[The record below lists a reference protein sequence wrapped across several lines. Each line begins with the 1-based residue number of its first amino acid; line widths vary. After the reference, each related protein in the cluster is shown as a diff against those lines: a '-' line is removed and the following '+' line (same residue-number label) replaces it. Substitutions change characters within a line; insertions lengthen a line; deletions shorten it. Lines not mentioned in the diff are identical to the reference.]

1 MGHLFLS
8 SKYQACQIFIC
19 ISSREDGDA
28 SWSQAQLEV
37 GATRECFRVSI
48 QGEDLTG
55 PLYRRLVSISLSIP
69 IFMSDADPLEFFVA
83 RSVLIQS

>member
-1 MGHLFLS
+1 MNAGKFSMGHLFLS

-37 GATRECFRVSI
+37 GATRETFAHHCPRAAFEFRLKVK
-48 QGEDLTG
+48 T
-55 PLYRRLVSISLSIP
+55 
-69 IFMSDADPLEFFVA
+69 
-83 RSVLIQS
+83 